1 LKKINQKQKKKKE
14 KRKKKKEKSGKRK
27 KGKKKNGAAR
37 VQGFPAKVKAYEN
50 NRNRRGGWGRQKKGG
65 RLIQIDYNQNIIFL
79 RDAKSST
86 KLPKASLKN
95 PPVPLQ
101 QQKQKAS
108 THQINK

>member
-1 LKKINQKQKKKKE
+1 LKKINQKQKKK
-14 KRKKKKEKSGKRK
+14 RKSGKRK
-27 KGKKKNGAAR
+27 KGKKKNGTAHI
-37 VQGFPAKVKAYEN
+37 QGFPAKVKAYEN
-50 NRNRRGGWGRQKKGG
+50 NRNQRGGWGRKKKGG

-79 RDAKSST
+79 RDAKTST
-86 KLPKASLKN
+86 KLPKASLKT